1 MSDLGGIRGPVGRQ
15 IRQILVADQDAT
27 SRDNLGALL
36 RDGGYRV
43 RKTADLDQA
52 SHMLDVHHYDLAL
65 LDIGADAGESL
76 AFIRDLR
83 AHDGD
88 DRTPIALVAESA
100 STSSAVDAI
109 RLSVLDYLVKPVDPA
124 DLLRRVSSAVS
135 RGRLAR
141 KLAVVREELATLR
154 AMVTTIEA
162 SAAAVH
168 PRSAKE
174 RMAMALDELTSRERS
189 VVSELAWGLS
199 TNQIASKLRI
209 SPHTVRNH
217 LKSAY
222 KKFGVKTRSGLMK
235 QLLDAPQVRNVFV
248 SVD

>member
-1 MSDLGGIRGPVGRQ
+1 MGKQL
-15 IRQILVADQDAT
+15 RQILVADHDTT
-27 SRDNLGALL
+27 SRDSLRALL
-36 RDGGYRV
+36 RHGGYRV
-43 RKTADLDQA
+43 QATAGLDQA
-52 SHMLDVHHYDLAL
+52 SQLLDVDHYDLAL
-65 LDIGADAGESL
+65 LDVGADVGESL
-76 AFIRDLR
+76 DFIRELR
-83 AHDGD
+83 EHDGD

-109 RLSVLDYLVKPVDPA
+109 RLSVLDYLVKPVAPS
-124 DLLRRVSSAVS
+124 DLLRRVSSAVA

-162 SAAAVH
+162 SAMAVH

-174 RMAMALDELTSRERS
+174 RMRMALEELTSRERA

-199 TNQIASKLRI
+199 TNQIAAKLRI

-217 LKSAY
+217 LKSSY
-222 KKFGVKTRSGLMK
+222 KKFGVKTRHGLMQ
-235 QLLDAPQVRNVFV
+235 QLLDAPQVRNVFI